1 MPRRAPSCSA
11 AAAALVALALGCDR
25 APPPAP
31 ALTSSS
37 SAAASTPASA
47 STPAFAAAPGGEA
60 PGGEAPLP
68 PTPWKAAAIAHAGA
82 GSPPAWSDGCRAAV
96 DAALKVVEDGGDPV
110 DAAVAGVV
118 VMEDDPRFNAGTGA
132 RVRLDGRSIQMDASV
147 MRSDGRFGAVAG
159 IERTKNPVKVARA
172 VMDSPHL
179 LLQGDG
185 ATRFARTLGLP
196 DYDPTTPDSV
206 ARSRAA
212 ALTLLGPDAPPEW
225 KRFDWRARWN
235 FEGPIPPYLR
245 ADAGAP
251 GARTAGPRERAD
263 AGRDTVGVA
272 VRAADGRFGV
282 ALSTGGLALAM
293 RGRVGDVPILG
304 AGLYAGPH
312 GAAAATG
319 TGERIV
325 EAGLARQVHTWLQGG
340 ASAEQ
345 AAQRAVDLVRARG
358 DIGII
363 VISPRELA
371 AAADRPMAWAARES
385 GSGAWRGP

>member
-1 MPRRAPSCSA
+1 V
-11 AAAALVALALGCDR
+11 VALALGCDR
-25 APPPAP
+25 APAPAP
-31 ALTSSS
+31 APPSPSST
-37 SAAASTPASA
+37 AASAPA
-47 STPAFAAAPGGEA
+47 PAAPDR
-60 PGGEAPLP
+60 EAPLP
-68 PTPWKAAAIAHAGA
+68 PTPWKAAAIAHGGV

-96 DAALKVVEDGGDPV
+96 DAALKVVEAGGDPV

-118 VMEDDPRFNAGTGA
+118 VMEDDARFNAGTGA
-132 RVRLDGRSIQMDASV
+132 RVRLDGTSIQMDASV
-147 MRSDGRFGAVAG
+147 MRSDGRFGAVTG
-159 IERTKNPVKVARA
+159 IERTRNPVEVARA

-196 DYDPTTPDSV
+196 EYDPTTPGSA
-206 ARSRAA
+206 ARSRAQ
-212 ALTLLGPDAPPEW
+212 ALALLGPDAPPEW
-225 KRFDWRARWN
+225 KRFDWRAHWN

-251 GARTAGPRERAD
+251 GPAGTHRPRGGSD
-263 AGRDTVGVA
+263 AHDTVGVA

-325 EAGLARQVHTWLQGG
+325 EAGLARQVHTWLEGG

-363 VISPRELA
+363 VISPQELA